1 MTTLPRQT
9 DPTAPSL
16 EALGREA
23 VGREAEDTPKVV
35 ADLAARPE
43 TAEADDEEVL
53 QPPPVTARH
62 SAALSFKDKV
72 EAFIAR
78 LSTRNHFWHRVC
90 SMIWLPYAF
99 RSGIR
104 MKRVGERTFAAE
116 LPFRRFNRN
125 WYNAMAGAALLA
137 NSEIAGGMYIF
148 GLTGGDYTIVCKQL
162 EYKFLRPCFG
172 PAMYNITPR
181 EDLSLLIE
189 AGKEFN
195 LTLDLDILQQALVP
209 EAMAKL
215 KKKDRLL
222 AKMASKQ
229 RRVGRC
235 VATFHLTPSLH
246 HKAKR
251 GSTRA
256 VGGGSALAKG

>member
-1 MTTLPRQT
+1 MTTLPSHNAPGLDRAT
-9 DPTAPSL
+9 REDAPPAPTPEPADS
-16 EALGREA
+16 ES
-23 VGREAEDTPKVV
+23 EDEVFQPGP
-35 ADLAARPE
+35 AAARH
-43 TAEADDEEVL
+43 
-53 QPPPVTARH
+53 PV
-62 SAALSFKDKV
+62 ALSFKDKV

-78 LSTRNHFWHRVC
+78 LSTRNQFWHRVC

-104 MKRVGERTFAAE
+104 MKRVNERTFSAE

-148 GLTGGDYTIVCKQL
+148 GITGGDYTIVCKQL

-172 PAMYNITPR
+172 PAIYNITPR
-181 EDLSLLIE
+181 EDLQTLIDQ
-189 AGKEFN
+189 GREFN
-195 LTLDLDILQQALVP
+195 LTLDLEILQQGIVP
-209 EAMAKL
+209 EAIAKL

-235 VATFHLTPSLH
+235 VATFHVTPALH

-251 GSTRA
+251 GHPRA
-256 VGGGSALAKG
+256 VGIGSDLAR